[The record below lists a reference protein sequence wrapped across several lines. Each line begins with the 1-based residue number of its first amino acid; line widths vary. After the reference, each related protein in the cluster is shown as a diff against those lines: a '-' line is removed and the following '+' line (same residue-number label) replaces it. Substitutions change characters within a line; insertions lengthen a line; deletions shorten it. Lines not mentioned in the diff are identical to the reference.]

1 MVESTG
7 IITDDSR
14 PPQASWRVSVSGCP
28 ASGIGARIET
38 PVLSSL
44 PMPRDAPDVV
54 RRTRFL
60 VPPLYRFMDVSMFEN
75 APPARQSL
83 DQAHDQAVLLMAHGS
98 RDAEARE
105 EYRRIH
111 AALVARLAPDQ
122 VVFSALEFP
131 GEDGLPSI
139 QDGWRLCREAG
150 ARRVVAVPFF
160 LFPAGHVREDLP
172 TELRAAREAHGW
184 ADLDLLPP
192 LGAADELLDAVEA
205 RAHDAVAMMDTGEGA
220 TAATTAL
227 ILVGAGTSDPD
238 ANGDLCKAA
247 RLLWERFSDRY
258 FLVEAA
264 WVSLTRPSVADMVDR
279 CVRLGAKRIALVPYF
294 LNTGVLLKRIDAQLA
309 KVAPAYPAVAMA
321 RGHHIGPHPRLL
333 DLLERRIREAPGR
346 CAGAGGVMA
355 VCGRPSCMDVATGRM
370 SLSQESAAAR

>member
-1 MVESTG
+1 MS
-7 IITDDSR
+7 
-14 PPQASWRVSVSGCP
+14 A
-28 ASGIGARIET
+28 
-38 PVLSSL
+38 
-44 PMPRDAPDVV
+44 
-54 RRTRFL
+54 
-60 VPPLYRFMDVSMFEN
+60 N
-75 APPARQSL
+75 APRSRQCPN
-83 DQAHDQAVLLMAHGS
+83 QAHDQAVLLMAHGS

-111 AALVARLAPDQ
+111 AALAARMAPVQ

-150 ARRVVAVPFF
+150 ARRIVAVPFF

-172 TELRAAREAHGW
+172 NELLTAREAHGW
-184 ADLDLLPP
+184 ADLNLLPP

-205 RAHDAVAMMDTGEGA
+205 RAHDAVAAMEAGTSDDDSS
-220 TAATTAL
+220 TAL
-227 ILVGAGTSDPD
+227 VLVGAGTSDPD

-247 RLLWERFSDRY
+247 RLLWERFNHRY
-258 FLVEAA
+258 FLVEVA
-264 WVSLTRPSVADMVDR
+264 WVSLTRPSVADVVDR

-309 KVAPAYPAVAMA
+309 NVAPEFPSVRMW
-321 RGHHIGPHPRLL
+321 RGSHIGPHPRLL
-333 DLLERRIREAPGR
+333 DLLERRAREGLDR
-346 CAGAGGVMA
+346 DVETGGLMA

-370 SLSQESAAAR
+370 SLQQECAAAR